1 MKMYDVEVEAVIR
14 KKVLVTAESSEEA
27 DEMAHN
33 LFNVD
38 ADGSPE
44 RYDQQTKTIRVVC
57 DEDRP
62 EKPAWEKGDK

>member
-14 KKVLVTAESSEEA
+14 KKILVTAESSEEA
-27 DEMAHN
+27 EEMAHN

-62 EKPAWEKGDK
+62 ERPAWERGDK